1 MAIRPPP
8 AELVGTAIACFFLP
22 AMVDDFATTTFI
34 ISLVFRATAKISGK
48 PLKLHRIVLWR
59 LVVFFTNTALE
70 YLLHDAPPG
79 MIPSGMKMWECFW
92 GTMALVC
99 LVQGLAELS
108 E

>member
-8 AELVGTAIACFFLP
+8 AELVGTTIACFFLP
-22 AMVDDFATTTFI
+22 AMVDGFATTTII
-34 ISLVFRATAKISGK
+34 ISLVFRATAKISGE
-48 PLKLHRIVLWR
+48 PLKSHRIVLWR
-59 LVVFFTNTALE
+59 LVVCFTNTAPE

-79 MIPSGMKMWECFW
+79 MIPSGIEMWECFW

-99 LVQGLAELS
+99 LVQGLGQLS